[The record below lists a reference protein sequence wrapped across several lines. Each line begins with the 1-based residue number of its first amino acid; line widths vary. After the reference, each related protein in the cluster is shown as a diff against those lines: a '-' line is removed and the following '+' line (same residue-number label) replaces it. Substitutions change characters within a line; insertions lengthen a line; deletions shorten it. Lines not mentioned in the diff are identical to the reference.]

1 MYYKKLRVKYQ
12 RTGPEVQRHRGTQRT
27 GAPPTGR
34 QVRGDDR
41 IKKLSLS
48 DLIGQ
53 SREMRELDLPV
64 LSARVWKMKKTEVIS
79 NDYERSINVRFLVAA
94 LRS

>member
-41 IKKLSLS
+41 IKKVFIVRLDRTIQRNERAGSPGTVCESLE
-48 DLIGQ
+48 D
-53 SREMRELDLPV
+53 E
-64 LSARVWKMKKTEVIS
+64 K
-79 NDYERSINVRFLVAA
+79 NRSHFE
-94 LRS
+94 